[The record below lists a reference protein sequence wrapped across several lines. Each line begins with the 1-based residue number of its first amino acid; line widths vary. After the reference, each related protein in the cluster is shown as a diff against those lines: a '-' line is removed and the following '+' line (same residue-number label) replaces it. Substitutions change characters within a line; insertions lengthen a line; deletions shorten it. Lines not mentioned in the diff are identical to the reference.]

1 MTIAIH
7 EAGNEHMIPGND
19 QMMPEELAADPAS
32 AAGGCSQPPACA
44 APEYRGAAIMDDGA
58 EGRMRRDLADLEDD
72 ALLNITY
79 SLPAS
84 SQRRIAAFEILV
96 VRYRPLVRSCVR
108 RYQNAPEPVEDLMQA
123 GYVGL
128 IKAISNFDPATGHS
142 LGAYA
147 QSCVSGEIKRHFR
160 DKRWQIRV
168 ARPVKELAMQA
179 RTAAW
184 QLTQELGG
192 TPAESDL
199 ARYLGVSGHDLR
211 DARLA
216 EMALQPSSLDAPLS
230 DVAGTSV
237 LADILG
243 GDDPRLEHMLGMQAV
258 STHWGELP
266 PREQKILIMRFYGD
280 MTQIQI
286 GQQLGISQMQ
296 VSRLITKALGYLRPR
311 VLGLDEPIA
320 ATTGPPG
327 PSGRPQGSSAD
338 IYNVTR

>member
-1 MTIAIH
+1 
-7 EAGNEHMIPGND
+7 
-19 QMMPEELAADPAS
+19 
-32 AAGGCSQPPACA
+32 
-44 APEYRGAAIMDDGA
+44 MDDGA

-96 VRYRPLVRSCVR
+96 GRYRPLVRSCVR

-128 IKAISNFDPATGHS
+128 VKAISNFDPATGHS

-311 VLGLDEPIA
+311 VLGLDERTA
-320 ATTGPPG
+320 VTTGPPR
-327 PSGRPQGSSAD
+327 PSGRAQGSSAD

>member
-7 EAGNEHMIPGND
+7 EAGNEQMIPGND
-19 QMMPEELAADPAS
+19 QMMLEGLAADPVS
-32 AAGGCSQPPACA
+32 GAGGCSQPPASA
-44 APEYRGAAIMDDGA
+44 ALEYRGAAIMDDGA
-58 EGRMRRDLADLEDD
+58 QGRMRRDLADLDDD

-79 SLPAS
+79 SLPPS

-96 VRYRPLVRSCVR
+96 GRYHSLVRSCVR
-108 RYQNAPEPVEDLMQA
+108 RYQNAPEPTEDLMQA

-128 IKAISNFDPATGHS
+128 VKAISNFDPATGHN

-147 QSCVSGEIKRHFR
+147 QACVSGEIKRHFR

-168 ARPVKELAMQA
+168 ARPAKELAMQA
-179 RTAAW
+179 RAAAW

-199 ARYLGVSGHDLR
+199 ARYLGVSGHELR

-230 DVAGTSV
+230 DEPGAAV
-237 LADILG
+237 LADLLG
-243 GDDPRLEHMLGMQAV
+243 GEDPRLEHMLGIQAV
-258 STHWGELP
+258 VTHWGELP
-266 PREQKILIMRFYGD
+266 PREQKILLMRFYND

-286 GQQLGISQMQ
+286 GQQLGISQIQ
-296 VSRLITKALGYLRPR
+296 VSRLLAKALGYLRPR
-311 VLGLDEPIA
+311 VLGLDERTA
-320 ATTGPPG
+320 ATKVPPR
-327 PSGRPQGSSAD
+327 PSGRAQGSSAD

>member
-1 MTIAIH
+1 
-7 EAGNEHMIPGND
+7 MIPGND
-19 QMMPEELAADPAS
+19 QMLPEGLAADPAS
-32 AAGGCSQPPACA
+32 AAGGCSQPPAWA
-44 APEYRGAAIMDDGA
+44 APEYGGAAIMDDGA

-72 ALLNITY
+72 ALLSITY

-96 VRYRPLVRSCVR
+96 GRYRPLVRSCVR
-108 RYQNAPEPVEDLMQA
+108 RYQNAPEPTEDLMQA

-128 IKAISNFDPATGHS
+128 VKAISNFDPARGHG
-142 LGAYA
+142 LEAYA

-168 ARPVKELAMQA
+168 ARPAKELAMQA
-179 RTAAW
+179 RAAAW

-199 ARYLGVSGHDLR
+199 ARYLGVTDRDLR
-211 DARLA
+211 EARLA

-230 DVAGTSV
+230 DEAGTSV
-237 LADILG
+237 LGDILG
-243 GDDPRLEHMLGMQAV
+243 GEDSRFEHMLGMQAV
-258 STHWGELP
+258 ATHWGELP
-266 PREQKILIMRFYGD
+266 PREQKILVMRFYGD

-286 GQQLGISQMQ
+286 GRQLGISQMQ
-296 VSRLITKALGYLRPR
+296 VSRLIAKALGYLRPR
-311 VLGLDEPIA
+311 VLGLDERTA

-327 PSGRPQGSSAD
+327 P
-338 IYNVTR
+338 

>member
-1 MTIAIH
+1 
-7 EAGNEHMIPGND
+7 
-19 QMMPEELAADPAS
+19 
-32 AAGGCSQPPACA
+32 
-44 APEYRGAAIMDDGA
+44 
-58 EGRMRRDLADLEDD
+58 MRRDLADLDDD

-96 VRYRPLVRSCVR
+96 GRYRPLVRSCVR
-108 RYQNAPEPVEDLMQA
+108 RYQNAPEPAEDLMQA

-128 IKAISNFDPATGHS
+128 VKAISNFDPATGHG

-147 QSCVSGEIKRHFR
+147 QACVSGEIKRHFR

-168 ARPVKELAMQA
+168 TRPAKELAVQA
-179 RTAAW
+179 RRAAW
-184 QLTQELGG
+184 QLTQELGS

-199 ARYLGVSGHDLR
+199 ARYLGVSIHDLQ

-216 EMALQPSSLDAPLS
+216 ELALQPSSLDAPLS
-230 DVAGTSV
+230 DAPGAAV

-243 GDDPRLEHMLGMQAV
+243 GDDPRLEQMLGMQAV
-258 STHWGELP
+258 ATHWGELP
-266 PREQKILIMRFYGD
+266 AREQKILLMRFYSD

-296 VSRLITKALGYLRPR
+296 VSRLIAKALGYLRLR
-311 VLGLDEPIA
+311 ILGLDERA
-320 ATTGPPG
+320 AVTTGPPR
-327 PSGRPQGSSAD
+327 PSGRARGSSAD